1 MSKIIA
7 TAAIRGAHHY
17 VTEAETKLNQAL
29 EAFGPD
35 KKVAFPNTAYYLPLI
50 LALRGLKVETLKDC
64 QEALNHARS
73 LLPPLPAEQL
83 WLPYLGDALDAGV
96 ATLIAEE
103 IIEALKYV
111 NGYKPEPPWLGFTD
125 DAILRTQGIKLVDGR
140 MPGFA
145 ACVGA
150 LPTNRDAVE
159 LARALQERNIL
170 VFMAGASNG
179 RSMAEQLAEEGI
191 DMNWDTFLVPYGKDV
206 STAVYALNFA
216 ARAAMTFG
224 GIKPGSFDAARQ
236 ILLYN
241 KERVHAFVLAL
252 GSDPNVNG
260 GQLISDE
267 KYATAAGAINF
278 GFPVI
283 ADVSIPQI
291 LPRGICTYEHVVSGI
306 SLDKIVHKAI
316 EVRGLKLKIAKIP
329 IPVPYGAGF
338 EGERV
343 RKENLYVEFGGKYST
358 AFELLR
364 ARPMDEVEDGKIE
377 LIGPDLDQAE
387 EGGAMPLAVLVDVAG
402 RNLKADFEP
411 VLERRIHHFISCIN
425 GVMHIG
431 QRDIPWVRLS
441 KEAYEK
447 GFRLKHYG
455 EVLVAKF
462 KDDFG
467 AIVDKVQVKL
477 VTDQAQVDQLL
488 KEAREIYRQRDE
500 RVMGMKDEDVDTFYS
515 CILCVPAGEE
525 IVLADGSFVPVEK
538 LIERAVESDGVQ
550 VLSWDG
556 CGLTPRPVEELFI
569 NPAPAELIRITLKNG
584 NALTLTPNHKVLVDR
599 GDLEWVPARELKAG
613 DGLLSAQTTGLNG
626 AGESIKLIDLL
637 PDDLL
642 VQDEGFLAELREA
655 LLRKFGSWAVAAQ
668 KLQLDYHRLYA
679 AFYENSN
686 PKVHRRRLTLAEIKR
701 ICSTLGLSWDT
712 VKTKIRRLGTL
723 VGSTLHKQALDE
735 ELLYAA
741 GLVASDGCVLR
752 RGHGVSLQFTNAEPA
767 LIERFNQIMTATF
780 GAKPRV
786 YRVPPYKSSSR
797 DGKLVVRARREVLVS
812 RVNDQLAGRL
822 MHGLGIGRGPD
833 RREKWSGEIISTLPP
848 KMIAAF
854 LRGLFD
860 GDGHVAGSRLLL
872 TTRSFKEAQH
882 IVLLLK
888 KLGIHAYI
896 ARIKR
901 GFQVGTKRHTD
912 FFAWREKIGSEHPA
926 KRAKLEAATF
936 SGDRNHVSR
945 TDVLPRR
952 CGRLLHQ
959 IMIEANGQLQV
970 TKLPVDY
977 QSLRAWMAGKVRPSR
992 EKLRLVVEAIQ
1003 SKVNSAQP
1011 ALVELVG
1018 WCNSP
1023 LHIERVKRLERIKST
1038 DRAVYNFSVSSTHN
1052 YMVNGVVVK
1061 NCQSYAPNHVCIV
1074 TPQRLGLCGAY
1085 TWLDCGA
1092 SYEMDPHGPNK
1103 PVTKGIC
1110 LDPVLGEWQGV
1121 NEYVRVASNGN
1132 LERVSMYSIMQD
1144 PQTSCVVGETELI
1157 IDGVPTPLGEFI
1169 EQHRGGERY
1178 RDSAAL
1184 TLREGKT
1191 RLEPLVALQRFDA
1204 PEELIRL
1211 ETKSGAQLV
1220 LTKDHELAVDRPDGM
1235 RWVRADQI
1243 KAGERLIALKHLRLP
1258 GQLPAVVELLPK
1270 DFRSRRQL
1278 PKSLSP
1284 ELFYLLGLIASDGC
1298 ITPRGRYERIIHF
1311 VNTDEELVQ
1320 QFTGIYKELF
1330 PDCHLARKVK
1340 SAKPT
1345 TLRGRTIKPTRPCF
1359 QLSSNNSV
1367 LGLLAERLGLR
1378 VGSQGHW
1385 ELGRLASLPE
1395 AHIAAFLAG
1404 VFDGDGSVRL
1414 RQYAGK
1420 WDIAEGYVCIAD
1432 ERAARHLQ
1440 LLLRRLGIIGNLNK
1454 SGSVWKIVM
1463 HGANLRKF
1471 AEVIPAKHPEKQAV
1485 LASVRQL
1492 PGNGRLDKTQ
1502 EEVLPYYV
1510 GQALAQ
1516 LPACHEVLS
1525 PSTLYYYQSGRSRPV
1540 AANVQKVLEAAPE
1553 TGLLRAALETDY
1565 FLDTVVTVETV
1576 SNTGKD
1582 RYERVYCLTLAD
1594 IHCFFANTILIKN
1607 CGCFECIVAVLP
1619 ETNGV
1624 MVASRE
1630 YQGETPIGMTF
1641 STMAGEVGG
1650 GVQTPGFLGVGKL
1663 YLTSEKF
1670 ISAEGGIRRLVW
1682 MPSELKEEIKERLQ
1696 KRLEEIGMPELF
1708 DKIATE
1714 KDATTTDELMA
1725 FLQKVGHPVL
1735 EMEAIIA

>member
-7 TAAIRGAHHY
+7 SAAIRGAQHY
-17 VTEAETKLNQAL
+17 FSEAETQLKQAIATYKP
-29 EAFGPD
+29 E
-35 KKVAFPNTAYYLPLI
+35 KKIAFPNTAYHLPLI
-50 LALRGLKVETLKDC
+50 FALTGLKVETLKDC
-64 QEALNHARS
+64 EEALNHARS
-73 LLPPLPAEQL
+73 LLPPLPADSL
-83 WLPYLGDALDAGV
+83 WLPYLGDALDAGI

-103 IIEALKYV
+103 IIEALKYLDPS
-111 NGYKPEPPWLGFTD
+111 YKPDPPWLGFTD
-125 DAILRTQGIKLVDGR
+125 DSILRTQGIKLVDGR

-150 LPTNRDAVE
+150 LPTNGDAVE
-159 LARALQERNIL
+159 LIRALQERSIL
-170 VFMAGASNG
+170 VFIAGSSNG
-179 RSMAEQLAEEGI
+179 RSMAEQLNEEGI
-191 DMNWDTFLVPYGKDV
+191 ELGWDTYVVPYGKEM
-206 STAVYALNFA
+206 SAAVYALNFA

-224 GIKPGSFDAARQ
+224 GIKPGSFEAARK

-241 KERVHAFVLAL
+241 KERVFAFVLAL
-252 GSDPNVNG
+252 GADPNVNG
-260 GQLISDE
+260 NGQLLTDE

-283 ADVSIPQI
+283 ADVNIPQI
-291 LPRGICTYEHVVSGI
+291 LPRGICTYEHVVSGV
-306 SLDKIVHKAI
+306 SLDKIIQKAV
-316 EVRGLKLKIAKIP
+316 EVRGLKLKLAQIP

-515 CILCVPAGEE
+515 CILC
-525 IVLADGSFVPVEK
+525 
-538 LIERAVESDGVQ
+538 
-550 VLSWDG
+550 
-556 CGLTPRPVEELFI
+556 
-569 NPAPAELIRITLKNG
+569 
-584 NALTLTPNHKVLVDR
+584 
-599 GDLEWVPARELKAG
+599 
-613 DGLLSAQTTGLNG
+613 
-626 AGESIKLIDLL
+626 
-637 PDDLL
+637 
-642 VQDEGFLAELREA
+642 
-655 LLRKFGSWAVAAQ
+655 
-668 KLQLDYHRLYA
+668 
-679 AFYENSN
+679 
-686 PKVHRRRLTLAEIKR
+686 
-701 ICSTLGLSWDT
+701 
-712 VKTKIRRLGTL
+712 
-723 VGSTLHKQALDE
+723 
-735 ELLYAA
+735 
-741 GLVASDGCVLR
+741 
-752 RGHGVSLQFTNAEPA
+752 
-767 LIERFNQIMTATF
+767 
-780 GAKPRV
+780 
-786 YRVPPYKSSSR
+786 
-797 DGKLVVRARREVLVS
+797 
-812 RVNDQLAGRL
+812 
-822 MHGLGIGRGPD
+822 
-833 RREKWSGEIISTLPP
+833 
-848 KMIAAF
+848 
-854 LRGLFD
+854 
-860 GDGHVAGSRLLL
+860 
-872 TTRSFKEAQH
+872 
-882 IVLLLK
+882 
-888 KLGIHAYI
+888 
-896 ARIKR
+896 
-901 GFQVGTKRHTD
+901 
-912 FFAWREKIGSEHPA
+912 
-926 KRAKLEAATF
+926 
-936 SGDRNHVSR
+936 
-945 TDVLPRR
+945 
-952 CGRLLHQ
+952 
-959 IMIEANGQLQV
+959 
-970 TKLPVDY
+970 
-977 QSLRAWMAGKVRPSR
+977 
-992 EKLRLVVEAIQ
+992 
-1003 SKVNSAQP
+1003 
-1011 ALVELVG
+1011 
-1018 WCNSP
+1018 
-1023 LHIERVKRLERIKST
+1023 
-1038 DRAVYNFSVSSTHN
+1038 
-1052 YMVNGVVVK
+1052 
-1061 NCQSYAPNHVCIV
+1061 QSYAPNHVCIV

-1184 TLREGKT
+1184 TLREGKA

-1320 QFTGIYKELF
+1320 QFTGIHKELF